1 MAAIF
6 RTIRAPGV
14 GRLLA
19 VFGAFRAAEFGV
31 WISMTTVAFGFGGV
45 REATAVLVAQLL
57 PAAFFAAFVGGWSDR
72 RGARRVLTTGLI
84 VQSAAMF
91 AIAVALATG
100 APHVLAYAGAVISTC
115 AVTTTRPVVA
125 TLLPA
130 YVRGPRELA
139 AANVALGWLDGAA
152 TLVGPAIAALTLT
165 SVDSW
170 TPFTVF
176 GVLIAVAAIVTLG
189 LPDRPTAMALEFP
202 GTTAVAEPP
211 PVRAALGEV
220 AHAPG
225 PRSVLLLLA
234 ARAFSDG
241 ALDLIYVVVAVE
253 VLHGSS
259 ADAGWLYTMFGAGAL
274 VGAAASMVLVGRRS
288 LWPAALDRR
297 DRHRRRARGSRRGA
311 LGRRGRVRVRRHR
324 CRERAAAHRESHAAA
339 TRHRPAPAVPRVL
352 ARGSERHDDAHV
364 RQPQRAAHR
373 RDPVATMGG
382 RGRRARA
389 RVVVVGSQ
397 IGAVA
402 RADRRAN
409 APIEIIELLR
419 HSDIFG
425 LLSAPALETLARE
438 ARPFA
443 APAGTVII
451 TEGDRGDDFYVVQ
464 SGAVAITHD
473 GQVLRTCRRGHGFG
487 ELALL
492 FDVPRTAT
500 VTTTED
506 SELLAIGREAFLVSV
521 TGEQAT
527 VHNLAAHI
535 DALDHSL
542 GAWPGPEPQDQG

>member
-130 YVRGPRELA
+130 YVRGPCELA

-152 TLVGPAIAALTLT
+152 TLVGPAIAALALT

-176 GVLIAVAAIVTLG
+176 GGLIAIAAIVTLG
-189 LPDRPTAMALEFP
+189 LPDRPTAMALEIP

-211 PVRAALGEV
+211 PVRAALREV

-241 ALDLIYVVVAVE
+241 ALDLLYVVVAVE

-274 VGAAASMVLVGRRS
+274 VGAAASMSLVGRRS
-288 LWPAALDRR
+288 LWPAALM
-297 DRHRRRARGSRRGA
+297 GA
-311 LGRRGRVRVRRHR
+311 TVTVVALVGLGAVHSGV
-324 CRERAAAHRESHAAA
+324 AAAFVFVVIGAGSALLLIASRTLLQRVTDLRLLCHAFSLAEASDA
-339 TRHRPAPAVPRVL
+339 TMLMFGSLSVPLLVAILSPRWAGAGVALVL
-352 ARGSERHDDAHV
+352 AA
-364 RQPQRAAHR
+364 
-373 RDPVATMGG
+373 
-382 RGRRARA
+382 
-389 RVVVVGSQ
+389 VVGSQ

-419 HSDIFG
+419 HSDVFG

-438 ARPFA
+438 ARPFV

-542 GAWPGPEPQDQG
+542 GAWPGPEPQDQS

>member
-1 MAAIF
+1 M
-6 RTIRAPGV
+6 
-14 GRLLA
+14 
-19 VFGAFRAAEFGV
+19 
-31 WISMTTVAFGFGGV
+31 
-45 REATAVLVAQLL
+45 
-57 PAAFFAAFVGGWSDR
+57 
-72 RGARRVLTTGLI
+72 
-84 VQSAAMF
+84 
-91 AIAVALATG
+91 
-100 APHVLAYAGAVISTC
+100 
-115 AVTTTRPVVA
+115 
-125 TLLPA
+125 
-130 YVRGPRELA
+130 
-139 AANVALGWLDGAA
+139 
-152 TLVGPAIAALTLT
+152 
-165 SVDSW
+165 
-170 TPFTVF
+170 F

-288 LWPAALDRR
+288 LWPAALVGR
-297 DRHRRRARGSRRGA
+297 DRHRRRARRSRRGA
-311 LGRRGRVRVRRHR
+311 LGRRRPRSCSSSSVPGARCSSSRVAR
-324 CRERAAAHRESHAAA
+324 CCNASPTCACLCHAFSLAEA
-339 TRHRPAPAVPRVL
+339 SDTTMLMLGSLSVPLVVAILSPRWAGAGVALVL
-352 ARGSERHDDAHV
+352 AA
-364 RQPQRAAHR
+364 
-373 RDPVATMGG
+373 
-382 RGRRARA
+382 
-389 RVVVVGSQ
+389 VVGSQ

-542 GAWPGPEPQDQG
+542 GAWPGPEPQDQS